1 MMEQIRFY
9 VHVPVLDIS
18 GKNTDKVLRWT
29 GPSLFD
35 IIFKN

>member
-1 MMEQIRFY
+1 MEQIRFY
-9 VHVPVLDIS
+9 VHVAVLDIS
-18 GKNTDKVLRWT
+18 GKNTDRVRRWN